1 MKGVEIKM
9 KYNVVG
15 KRLPRFDA
23 RQQVTGESMYVD
35 DYVVPGMLYGYVLR
49 SEYAHAK
56 IKSID
61 ISAAE
66 KYPGVKAVITHKDI
80 PCNRFGVH
88 VDDQPVLADDKVRHY
103 GDAVAA
109 VAAETLEIAEEA
121 AKLIKVEYEPLPG
134 VFDVFEAMKENSP
147 KVHGDSNIFKTIRI
161 ANGDVDKA
169 FAESDII
176 VEDTFKTQ
184 RVEHVHM
191 EPHVGYAEIAPNGDL
206 IINDSTARPFTIAA
220 DLGKILKIPMH
231 RIQVITGAIGGAF
244 GGKNEITTEPIM
256 AILAMKTK
264 RPVKIKYTRE
274 EEFVS
279 STIRHPY
286 YGKYK
291 SGVTKEGKII
301 AREVEIFAD
310 TGAYVDRGV
319 STLTKACVHGCGPYD
334 IPNTLVNGYLVYT
347 NNPISGAMRGFG
359 VPQVGFAYEVHMD
372 SIAERLDINP
382 VELRLKNVLKDD
394 DFLPCGQEMPIV
406 TITETIEKAMEIYN
420 SRKGM
425 K

>member
-1 MKGVEIKM
+1 MK
-9 KYNVVG
+9 
-15 KRLPRFDA
+15 L
-23 RQQVTGESMYVD
+23 Q
-35 DYVVPGMLYGYVLR
+35 L
-49 SEYAHAK
+49 
-56 IKSID
+56 
-61 ISAAE
+61 
-66 KYPGVKAVITHKDI
+66 
-80 PCNRFGVH
+80 
-88 VDDQPVLADDKVRHY
+88 
-103 GDAVAA
+103 
-109 VAAETLEIAEEA
+109 
-121 AKLIKVEYEPLPG
+121 
-134 VFDVFEAMKENSP
+134 
-147 KVHGDSNIFKTIRI
+147 
-161 ANGDVDKA
+161 
-169 FAESDII
+169 
-176 VEDTFKTQ
+176 
-184 RVEHVHM
+184 
-191 EPHVGYAEIAPNGDL
+191 
-206 IINDSTARPFTIAA
+206 
-220 DLGKILKIPMH
+220 
-231 RIQVITGAIGGAF
+231 
-244 GGKNEITTEPIM
+244 
-256 AILAMKTK
+256 KTK

-274 EEFVS
+274 DEFIS

-310 TGAYVDRGV
+310 TGAYIDRGV

-372 SIAERLDINP
+372 SIAERLGINP